1 MNVKRFLCAVF
12 SWNGVKPLIPSLAKL
27 FLIPWPQKRS
37 LMRSCLRIRI
47 QLPKAGSRTQTRLP
61 HYSPLHSACELH
73 QLGLECP
80 HDARMKECAC
90 QRGGEGV
97 PRESSTEAAYLGMHL
112 TRPQMVPQITL
123 FCFVLSRLRKRPML
137 LPRLSSASFLSPLL
151 YSELLKLNDFNEM
164 SVPAARTQLL
174 KLTNV
179 ASSLCLAS

>member
-1 MNVKRFLCAVF
+1 MNIKRFLCAVF
-12 SWNGVKPLIPSLAKL
+12 SWIGVKPLIPSLTKL
-27 FLIPWPQKRS
+27 FLIPWHATQPQKRS
-37 LMRSCLRIRI
+37 LMRSCLCIRI

-80 HDARMKECAC
+80 HQARMKECAC

-123 FCFVLSRLRKRPML
+123 FCFVTFAQK
-137 LPRLSSASFLSPLL
+137 ANAATKAFQCFFPLTAIVL
-151 YSELLKLNDFNEM
+151 
-164 SVPAARTQLL
+164 
-174 KLTNV
+174 
-179 ASSLCLAS
+179 

>member
-1 MNVKRFLCAVF
+1 MNIKRFLCAVF
-12 SWNGVKPLIPSLAKL
+12 SWIGVKPLIPSLTKL
-27 FLIPWPQKRS
+27 FLIPWHATQPQKRS
-37 LMRSCLRIRI
+37 LMRSCLCIRI

-97 PRESSTEAAYLGMHL
+97 PRESSTAGMQL

-123 FCFVLSRLRKRPML
+123 FCFVTFAQK
-137 LPRLSSASFLSPLL
+137 ANAATKAFQCFFPLTAIVL
-151 YSELLKLNDFNEM
+151 
-164 SVPAARTQLL
+164 
-174 KLTNV
+174 
-179 ASSLCLAS
+179 